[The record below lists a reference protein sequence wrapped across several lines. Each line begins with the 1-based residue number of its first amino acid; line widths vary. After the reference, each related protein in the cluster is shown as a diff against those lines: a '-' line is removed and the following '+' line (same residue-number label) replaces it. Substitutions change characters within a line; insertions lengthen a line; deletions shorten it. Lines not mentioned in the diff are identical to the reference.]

1 VLRVSPGNAESR
13 DACLDIQCSNTYYH
27 RMASGLRDEIR
38 QTKPFTS
45 LQQEAELSVLRTA
58 GLLLDSMEQL
68 LRPFDIN
75 PTQYNALRILRGAGE
90 QGLCRDELRS
100 RLVTRMADATRL
112 LDRLADVGLVT
123 RARDTKDR
131 RLVTSRITGKGL
143 RLLEELEGLVA
154 EEHQR
159 RMGHLSEAQ
168 LKALI
173 ELTRL
178 VRQAG
183 IDSQEG
189 ATR

>member
-1 VLRVSPGNAESR
+1 M
-13 DACLDIQCSNTYYH
+13 T
-27 RMASGLRDEIR
+27 SGLRDEIR

-123 RARDTKDR
+123 RARDTRDR